1 MENNLAG
8 SPKVKRKLTPK
19 GMRSRDNLKKAA
31 RDALNTLGY
40 TKLRVQ
46 DITQAAEVADGL
58 FYRYFSD
65 LREIMLE
72 LAEDLF
78 RDLLEDTVQIRRD
91 VAPYQWLYDIHRV
104 ALVRFSNNP
113 GILACLFG
121 LAGDSNDFSTIWQVN
136 ARKWN
141 LQVAAFIESETDYS
155 TEEARRMAYVL
166 GAMTE
171 GVIYQYLVRR
181 SDDLVTIGGEDEVAG
196 AIAEMWYRTIFLKPS
211 P

>member
-1 MENNLAG
+1 MENNHAT
-8 SPKVKRKLTPK
+8 PKKAKRNLTPK
-19 GMRSRDNLKKAA
+19 GLRSRENLKKAA
-31 RDALNTLGY
+31 LDALNTLGY

-46 DITQAAEVADGL
+46 DITNSAEVADGL

-65 LREIMLE
+65 LHEIMLE

-78 RDLLEDTVQIRRD
+78 LGLLEDTSKIPRD
-91 VAPYQWLYDIHRV
+91 VAPYQWLYDVHRV
-104 ALVRFSNNP
+104 ALLRFSNNP
-113 GILACLFG
+113 GVLACLFG
-121 LAGDSNDFSTIWQVN
+121 LAGHSNEFGTIWKLN

-141 LQVAAFIESETDYS
+141 LLVADFIEDVADFSSDK
-155 TEEARRMAYVL
+155 ARRMAYVL

-181 SDDLVTIGGEDEVAG
+181 SDDLVAIGGEDEVAS